1 MAVGLLGTRVRRS
14 AGSPVQPQSL
24 RWQRRYV
31 VAAVGVDFSIAIL
44 VSVIAFLMRF
54 HWPTYAN
61 DEYVV
66 GSAVF
71 PVLWLATLYLS
82 KAYETRYLFVG
93 SDEYH
98 RIMLAGVSLTAG
110 VSFLAY
116 ATKVEVARGYVLVLL
131 PLATL
136 TDVLAR
142 HVLRRFLHRLRE
154 RGRCMR
160 RVVVVGYERAV
171 ANMCRRLRRERYHGM
186 DVVGA
191 CLPPH
196 RPSREMIED
205 VQVSV
210 VGTFDTVAEAVE
222 IANADMVAV
231 LACPEMD
238 AETLRRLAWRL
249 EVTDT
254 DLLVAPAL
262 LDIAGPRTTIRPVDG
277 LPLLHVDHPQF
288 IGWRRALKR
297 VFDVVVAISLLVMLS
312 PILLTIAVA
321 VRWGDRGPAL
331 FRQDRVG
338 RNGQHFTMYKFRTM
352 RPDAEER
359 LAELLAMNEHD
370 GVLFK
375 IKNDP
380 RITPLGR
387 WLRRFSLDELP
398 QLLNVVAGTMS
409 LVGPRPPLP
418 REVELYEEDV
428 RRRFVVKPGITGL
441 WQVSGRADLPWEE
454 SVRLD
459 LRYVENWS
467 LAFDLAIMWRTVR
480 AVIRSPGA
488 Y

>member
-1 MAVGLLGTRVRRS
+1 MSVAQSHNLRWERRYVGAAVGLDF
-14 AGSPVQPQSL
+14 AI
-24 RWQRRYV
+24 
-31 VAAVGVDFSIAIL
+31 AAF
-44 VSVIAFLMRF
+44 VSTAAFLLRF
-54 HWPTYAN
+54 HLPPYQNVW
-61 DEYVV
+61 YVV
-66 GSAVF
+66 GAALF
-71 PVLWLATLYLS
+71 PLLWVLTLYLS
-82 KAYETRYLFVG
+82 KAYEPRYLFVG
-93 SDEYH
+93 SEEYH
-98 RIMLAGVSLTAG
+98 RVMLAGVSLTAA

-131 PLATL
+131 PLATIS
-136 TDVLAR
+136 DVLAR
-142 HVLRRFLHRLRE
+142 HVLRQYLHRLRD

-160 RVVVVGYERAV
+160 QVVVVGYERAV

-186 DVVGA
+186 EVVGA

-196 RPSREMIED
+196 RPSRERIDD
-205 VQVSV
+205 VQIPVL
-210 VGTFDTVAEAVE
+210 GTFDTVAEAVE
-222 IANADMVAV
+222 IAGADMVAV

-277 LPLLHVDHPQF
+277 LPLLHVDHPLF
-288 IGWRRALKR
+288 TGWRRALKR
-297 VFDVVVAISLLVMLS
+297 IFDVAVAIGLLVALAPLMLA
-312 PILLTIAVA
+312 IAVA
-321 VRWGDRGPAL
+321 IRLGDRGPAL
-331 FRQDRVG
+331 FRQTRVG
-338 RNGQHFTMYKFRTM
+338 RGGQHFTMYKFRTM

-380 RITPLGR
+380 RITPMGR

-418 REVELYEEDV
+418 REVELYEDDV

-480 AVIRSPGA
+480 AVVKSPGA

>member
-1 MAVGLLGTRVRRS
+1 MSVSVVGTLVRRTS
-14 AGSPVQPQSL
+14 RPSRTISL

-31 VAAVGVDFSIAIL
+31 AAAVGVDFAIAAL
-44 VSVIAFLMRF
+44 VSLIAFLMRF

-61 DEYVV
+61 DAYLI
-66 GSAVF
+66 GSALF
-71 PVLWLATLYLS
+71 PLLWLLTLYLS
-82 KAYETRYLFVG
+82 KAYEPRYLFVG

-98 RIMLAGVSLTAG
+98 RVMLAGVSLTAV
-110 VSFLAY
+110 VSFVAY

-131 PLATL
+131 PLATI
-136 TDVLAR
+136 TDELAR
-142 HVLRRFLHRLRE
+142 HMLRRFLHGLRE

-210 VGTFDTVAEAVE
+210 VGTFDTVAEAVDL
-222 IANADMVAV
+222 AAADMVVV
-231 LACPEMD
+231 LSSPEMD

-288 IGWRRALKR
+288 TGWRRALKR
-297 VFDVVVAISLLVMLS
+297 VFDVAGSIGLLFVLAPVMLV
-312 PILLTIAVA
+312 IGAL
-321 VRWGDRGPAL
+321 VRLGDGGPAL
-331 FRQDRVG
+331 FRQTRVG
-338 RNGQHFTMYKFRTM
+338 RGGQQFTMYKFRTM
-352 RPDAEER
+352 RPDSEER

-467 LAFDLAIMWRTVR
+467 LAFDLAILWRTVR
-480 AVIRSPGA
+480 AVIKSPGA